1 MTAIR
6 VNLLP
11 HRQIKRAQQQKTLL
25 AFLAFVALAGLAAV
39 VFGHFVIVGMKDA
52 QSRRNTFLKEEI
64 AKLDVQIKEI
74 AELKKKTDD
83 LLERKKVVES
93 LQTNRAELVHLFD
106 ELARRLPDGVYLKN
120 LKQSG
125 STISLQGY
133 AQSSARVS
141 TLMRN
146 LDDSEWFSAPRL
158 IEVKSASVGGLRV
171 HEFSMDVQHGAPQPA
186 AQGEA
191 GKAEAKAGEKK

>member
-1 MTAIR
+1 MTSIR

-11 HRQIKRAQQQKTLL
+11 HRQIKRAQQQRNLLAMVGLVTLL
-25 AFLAFVALAGLAAV
+25 ALATV
-39 VFGHFVIVGMKDA
+39 VLGHFIIAGMKDA
-52 QSRRNTFLKEEI
+52 QDRRNVFLKDEI
-64 AKLDVQIKEI
+64 AKLDAQIKEI

-106 ELARRLPDGVYLKN
+106 EIARRLPDGVYLKG
-120 LKQSG
+120 LKQNG
-125 STISLQGY
+125 STVALQGY

-146 LDDSEWFSAPRL
+146 LDESDWFSAPRL
-158 IEVKSASVGGLRV
+158 IEVKSASQGGLRV
-171 HEFSMDVQHGAPQPA
+171 HEFSMEVQHSAPQIPA
-186 AQGEA
+186 PEGAAVDA
-191 GKAEAKAGEKK
+191 GKEKAG

>member
-25 AFLAFVALAGLAAV
+25 ALLAFVALAGLATV
-39 VFGHFVIVGMKDA
+39 VLGHFIIAGMKDNQA
-52 QSRRNTFLKEEI
+52 RRNAFLQEEI

-74 AELKKKTDD
+74 AELKKKTED
-83 LLERKKVVES
+83 LVERKNVVES
-93 LQTNRAELVHLFD
+93 LQSNRAELVHLFD
-106 ELARRLPDGVYLKN
+106 EISRRLPDGVYLKS
-120 LKQSG
+120 LKQTG
-125 STISLQGY
+125 STIALIGY

-146 LDDSEWFSAPRL
+146 LDESDWFSAPRL
-158 IEVKSASVGGLRV
+158 IEVKSTSQAGLRI
-171 HEFSMDVQHGAPQPA
+171 HEFTLEVQHGAPQPPA
-186 AQGEA
+186 AAEGSPDK
-191 GKAEAKAGEKK
+191 KA

>member
-11 HRQIKRAQQQKTLL
+11 HRQIKRAQQQKALV
-25 AFLAFVALAGLAAV
+25 AMLAFVALLGLAV
-39 VFGHFVIVGMKDA
+39 VVLGHFVITGMKDA
-52 QSRRNTFLKEEI
+52 QALRNTFLKEEI
-64 AKLDVQIKEI
+64 ARLDIQIKEI
-74 AELKKKTDD
+74 AELKKKTED

-106 ELARRLPDGVYLKN
+106 EIARRLPDGVYLKN

-125 STISLQGY
+125 STIALQGY

-146 LDDSEWFSAPRL
+146 LEDSDWFSAPRL
-158 IEVKSASVGGLRV
+158 IEVKSASQAGLRV
-171 HEFSMDVQHGAPQPA
+171 HEFSMEVQHSAPQA
-186 AQGEA
+186 AAPQDA
-191 GKAEAKAGEKK
+191 AAAKTGNKP